1 MLFLLIFCAF
11 IKLSVQNV
19 DIYDEELYIKP
30 LKQGFVNTYFQ
41 FTTRWNLDSPDDL
54 LHTHLTARPI
64 AEIFRHYPINELH
77 VSLTSGLWKA
87 EKWGYPVIDAPA
99 GAEIWAW
106 FRNESSSDDL
116 IDDQWK
122 SLCGTLSGLLCASLS
137 FVDDTNTLRPEI
149 SLKPQFYDPK
159 HQSTARIRYAT
170 LPREIVCTENL
181 TPWKKFLPCSY
192 KEGLASLLTPEKLY
206 STNYHSLGIHVRK
219 ICDDKKCESYTFEIR
234 QTVNLVHDLMIFGGR
249 DWSIRKFFG
258 QGINGMCPLAES
270 SKVYVD
276 TTEVNYE
283 LTPVPHATETS
294 TRGGATSKYAVYDVK
309 RFRNQ
314 LMNIAVV
321 DKSDAD
327 KVELILPP
335 PIFAKRSI
343 LGVGQERGKIVTKLT
358 NKHWGPLNVVLLENV
373 PWFVPIYLHTL
384 KLKMEN
390 KDTEIK
396 PTYVKYIPGEQRARA
411 YHLEVAFTIPSRS
424 TVEISIDFDYIFL
437 KWQEY
442 PPDANH
448 GHYIGAAVVS
458 VMLPIARNYTGIP
471 IEGSL
476 FADSF
481 NATRGEGYFIQLRTE
496 ILLIT
501 LPTPDFSM
509 PYNVIC
515 LACTVVALAFGPIH
529 NMSTKKIVLKNKAA
543 TKGLLSKL
551 KEKFFKKKEEE
562 KPSETSSSI
571 EKPKAD

>member
-1 MLFLLIFCAF
+1 MDMLTLIFNLRQDGTWIHQKIVRNSPQIGF
-11 IKLSVQNV
+11 INYNFSSLSV
-19 DIYDEELYIKP
+19 
-30 LKQGFVNTYFQ
+30 
-41 FTTRWNLDSPDDL
+41 

-106 FRNESSSDDL
+106 FRNETNVSDDG
-116 IDDQWK
+116 IDEQWK
-122 SLCGTLSGLLCASLS
+122 NLCGTLSGLLCASLS
-137 FVDDTNTLRPEI
+137 FVDNTNTLRPEI

-159 HQSTARIRYAT
+159 HQNSASIRYST

-219 ICDDKKCESYTFEIR
+219 ICDDKKCETYTLEIR

-258 QGINGMCPLAES
+258 QGINGMCPLAEA
-270 SKVYVD
+270 SKVYID
-276 TTEVNYE
+276 TTETNYDF
-283 LTPVPHATETS
+283 TPVPHDVEKS
-294 TRGGATSKYAVYDVK
+294 QRGGATSEYVVYDVK
-309 RFRNQ
+309 RFKNQ
-314 LMNIAVV
+314 MVNIAIV

-335 PIFAKRSI
+335 PLFAKRSV

-384 KLKMEN
+384 KLKIEN
-390 KDTEIK
+390 KDLEVKPSYIK
-396 PTYVKYIPGEQRARA
+396 YMPGRQRERA

-424 TVEISIDFDYIFL
+424 TIEISIDFDYIFL

-529 NMSTKKIVLKNKAA
+529 NMSTKKIVLKDK
-543 TKGLLSKL
+543 TSSKGLISKI
-551 KEKFFKKKEEE
+551 KEKFFKKKKQEAEVE
-562 KPSETSSSI
+562 PTTSNNPT
-571 EKPKAD
+571 PKAD